1 VSNPGVLTCAACGAA
16 GSGNFCSSCGTPRA
30 GAKCASCGASLTA
43 GERFCSSCGHGVA
56 EPVGRLAAVPPRD
69 RTPWIV
75 AGVSLAGTLGLLLFT
90 LARQAPVQPVA
101 MSGAAGGAVTA
112 GESPPDLSTMS
123 PRERFNRLYNRV
135 MQAAQAGDEATVS
148 RFSPMALGAYQMLD
162 SLDADAQY
170 HAALIRA
177 HTGEVEAA
185 RALGDSILTRTPGH
199 LLGYVVL
206 GTAARWRKDDKALQR
221 AYRAFLAGYDAE
233 MKANR
238 PEYAEHRFSI
248 EEFRRAAQGA
258 SGAAGS

>member
-1 VSNPGVLTCAACGAA
+1 MPS
-16 GSGNFCSSCGTPRA
+16 
-30 GAKCASCGASLTA
+30 
-43 GERFCSSCGHGVA
+43 
-56 EPVGRLAAVPPRD
+56 RD

-75 AGVSLAGTLGLLLFT
+75 AGASLAGLLGLLLFT
-90 LARQAPVQPVA
+90 LARQAPPQPVVA
-101 MSGAAGGAVTA
+101 SGIGGSAVAA

-135 MQAAQAGDEATVS
+135 MQAAQAGDDATVS
-148 RFSPMALGAYQMLD
+148 RFTPMALGAYEMLD
-162 SLDADAQY
+162 SVDADAQY

-177 HTGEVEAA
+177 HTGEVEAS
-185 RALGDSILTRTPGH
+185 RSLGDSILARTPGH

-221 AYRAFLAGYDAE
+221 AYRAFLAGYEAE

-238 PEYAEHRFSI
+238 PEYSEHRFSI

-258 SGAAGS
+258 PGAAGS

>member
-1 VSNPGVLTCAACGAA
+1 MVAA
-16 GSGNFCSSCGTPRA
+16 
-30 GAKCASCGASLTA
+30 
-43 GERFCSSCGHGVA
+43 ERFCSSCGHGVA
-56 EPVGRLAAVPPRD
+56 GPVSRQEPPPPRD

-75 AGVSLAGTLGLLLFT
+75 AGVSAAGMLGLLLFT
-90 LARQAPVQPVA
+90 LARQSPARPVA
-101 MSGAAGGAVTA
+101 ASAAAAGPVAA
-112 GESPPDLSTMS
+112 GESPPDLTKMS

-148 RFSPMALGAYQMLD
+148 RFTPMALAAYEMLD
-162 SLDADAQY
+162 SLDADARY

-185 RALGDSILTRTPGH
+185 RALGDSILARTPGH

-206 GTAARWRKDDKALQR
+206 GTAARWRKDDKALRQ

-238 PEYAEHRFSI
+238 PEYSEHRFSI
-248 EEFRRAAQGA
+248 DEFRRAAQGA
-258 SGAAGS
+258 PGAAGS